1 MKLGLGTAQFGL
13 KYGVS
18 NQGGR
23 TPPDEVSR
31 ILAFA
36 ASVGIQVLD
45 TAPAYDESEEVL
57 GELTSPVSHFRIV
70 TKTRSSG
77 LQRGRFG
84 AGEITA
90 AFTSSLKRLRA
101 SRIYG
106 LLVHNPKS
114 LLGERGPWIF
124 EELQALKTKGLVSKI
139 GVSVYNAAEIDGI
152 LSMQLLDSAQRLDI
166 VQVPINVFDQRLLKS
181 GYLRELKQRNIEIH
195 ARSVFL
201 QGLLLMT
208 PESLPS
214 HLCSV
219 RPHLEMYRRHIAAL
233 GMSPVGTAIRFAIE
247 QPEIDIVLCG
257 VNNLAQLKDIHQEV
271 SCLCPKSAIDWSQF
285 SFAQETILNPSLW
298 ASSR

>member
-1 MKLGLGTAQFGL
+1 VKLGLGTAQFGL

-18 NQGGR
+18 NQDGR
-23 TPPDEVSR
+23 TPPEEVSR

-36 ASVGIQVLD
+36 ASVGIEVLD
-45 TAPAYDESEEVL
+45 TAPAYGESEEVL
-57 GELTSPVSHFRIV
+57 GELSSLASRFRIV

-77 LQRGRFG
+77 RLD
-84 AGEITA
+84 AGDITTDI
-90 AFTSSLKRLRA
+90 TSSLNRLKA

-106 LLVHNPKS
+106 LLVHTPKS
-114 LLGERGPWIF
+114 LSGENGRRII

-139 GVSVYNAAEIDGI
+139 GVSVYDSADIDGI
-152 LSMQLLDSAQRLDI
+152 LSLQQLDSGQQLDI

-181 GYLRELKQRNIEIH
+181 GHLRELRQRNIEIH

-214 HLCSV
+214 HLSGVC
-219 RPHLEMYRRHIAAL
+219 PHLEMYRRYIAAL
-233 GMSPVGTAIRFAIE
+233 GMSPVGAAIRFAIE

-271 SCLCPKSAIDWSQF
+271 SCLCPKSVIDWSQF

-298 ASSR
+298 ARSR

>member
-1 MKLGLGTAQFGL
+1 VKLGLGTVQFGL

-23 TPPDEVSR
+23 TLPEEVSR

-36 ASVGIQVLD
+36 ASVGIEVLD
-45 TAPAYDESEEVL
+45 TAPAYGESEEVL
-57 GELTSPVSHFRIV
+57 GELASPVFHFRIV

-77 LQRGRFG
+77 HQQGRFDP
-84 AGEITA
+84 GEITA
-90 AFTSSLKRLRA
+90 AFTDSLKRLKA

-106 LLVHNPKS
+106 LLVHTPKS
-114 LLGERGPWIF
+114 LSGENGRRIF
-124 EELQALKTKGLVSKI
+124 EELQALKAKGLVSKI
-139 GVSVYNAAEIDGI
+139 GVSVYDSADIDGI
-152 LSMQLLDSAQRLDI
+152 LSLQQLDSELQLDI

-181 GYLRELKQRNIEIH
+181 GHLRELRERNIEIH

-214 HLCSV
+214 HLSSV
-219 RPHLEMYRRHIAAL
+219 RPHLEMYLRHIDAL
-233 GMSPVGTAIRFAIE
+233 GMSPVGAAIRFAIE

-257 VNNLAQLKDIHQEV
+257 VNNLAQLEDIHQEV
-271 SCLCPKSAIDWSQF
+271 SCFCPKSAIDWSQF
-285 SFAQETILNPSLW
+285 SFSQETILNPSLW

>member
-1 MKLGLGTAQFGL
+1 VKLGLGTVQFGL

-23 TPPDEVSR
+23 TSPDEVSR

-36 ASVGIQVLD
+36 ASVGIEVLD
-45 TAPAYDESEEVL
+45 TAPAYGESEEVL
-57 GELTSPVSHFRIV
+57 GEFSSLSSRFRIV

-77 LQRGRFG
+77 RLD
-84 AGEITA
+84 AGDVTA
-90 AFTSSLKRLRA
+90 DITSSLKRLKA

-106 LLVHNPKS
+106 LLVHTPKS
-114 LLGERGPWIF
+114 LSGENGRRIF

-139 GVSVYNAAEIDGI
+139 GVSVYDSADIDEI
-152 LSMQLLDSAQRLDI
+152 LSGQQLDI

-181 GYLRELKQRNIEIH
+181 GHLRELRQRNIEIH

-201 QGLLLMT
+201 QGLLLMS

-214 HLCSV
+214 HLSGV
-219 RPHLEMYRRHIAAL
+219 RPHLEMYRRNIAAL
-233 GMSPVGTAIRFAIE
+233 GMTPVGAAIRFAIE

-271 SCLCPKSAIDWSQF
+271 NCLCPKSAIDWSQF
-285 SFAQETILNPSLW
+285 SFSQETILNPSLW